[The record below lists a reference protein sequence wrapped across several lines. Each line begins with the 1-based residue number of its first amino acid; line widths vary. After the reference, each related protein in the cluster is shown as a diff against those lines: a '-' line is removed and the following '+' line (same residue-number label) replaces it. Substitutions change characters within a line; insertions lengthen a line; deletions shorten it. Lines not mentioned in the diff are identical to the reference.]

1 MPGSKLFRRTWLI
14 LLLAAVVLWASHSWW
29 MAAAGSYLIHADSP
43 FQADIAVVLG
53 GDAYGHRILK
63 GGEMVRQGYTRR
75 VLVSGPAGVYGLHES
90 DLAIPFAVKHGYP
103 EAWFVPLQHD
113 ATSTRA
119 EVGYVAA
126 ELARLGVRRCLLVT
140 SDYHTR
146 RAGRYFRTAV
156 PNVEFRVIAAP
167 DEFFRARTWWKSREG
182 QKIFVM
188 EWIKTVISW
197 FGV

>member
-1 MPGSKLFRRTWLI
+1 VPGLRPFRRSWLI
-14 LLLAAVVLWASHSWW
+14 LLLLVILMWVSHPVW
-29 MAAAGSYLIHADSP
+29 MAAAGSYLVHADSP

-53 GDAYGHRILK
+53 GDSYGHRILK
-63 GGEMVRQGYTRR
+63 GGELVRQGYTRR
-75 VLVSGPAGVYGLHES
+75 VLVSGPGGVYGLHES
-90 DLAIPFAVKHGYP
+90 DLAIPFAVRHGYP
-103 EAWFVPLQHD
+103 ETWFVPLQHN

-119 EVGYVAA
+119 EAAFVAA

-146 RAGRYFRTAV
+146 RAGRYFRAAV

-167 DEFFRARTWWKSREG
+167 DEFFRPRAWWKSRDG

-188 EWIKTVISW
+188 EWAKTVTSW